1 MKGLEN
7 KMENWIKIEKH
18 SEWTERMKV
27 TREK

>member
-7 KMENWIKIEKH
+7 KMENWIKIEKR